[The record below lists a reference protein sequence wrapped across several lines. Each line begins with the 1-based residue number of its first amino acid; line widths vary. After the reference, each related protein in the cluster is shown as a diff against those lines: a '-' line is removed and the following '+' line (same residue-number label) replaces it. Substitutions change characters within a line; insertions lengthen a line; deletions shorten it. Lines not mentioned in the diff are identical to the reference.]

1 MTGVRTIV
9 LGLAAA
15 MTAMTAGT
23 ALAQS
28 SAQSSA
34 QVEVRSSVTIVDPPA
49 LGKETELSVAPVAR
63 GGAPGAVTGAV
74 TATAVGGRYAVSGV
88 AGDTFNIA
96 MPASLRLVR
105 GDGAGEVV
113 LRLSPSGAMT
123 TLPGAYGARSVGS
136 VDIQGAVG
144 VPREAAAG
152 VYRGAFPVILSLQ

>member
-1 MTGVRTIV
+1 MAAMTGVRTIV
-9 LGLAAA
+9 LGLAA
-15 MTAMTAGT
+15 AMTAGT

>member
-1 MTGVRTIV
+1 MAAMTGVRTIV

-15 MTAMTAGT
+15 MTAGT
-23 ALAQS
+23 AL
-28 SAQSSA
+28 AQSSA

>member
-15 MTAMTAGT
+15 MTAGT
-23 ALAQS
+23 AL
-28 SAQSSA
+28 AQSSA

>member
-1 MTGVRTIV
+1 MAAMTGVRTIV

-15 MTAMTAGT
+15 MPAGT
-23 ALAQS
+23 AL
-28 SAQSSA
+28 AQSSA

>member
-1 MTGVRTIV
+1 MAAMTGVRTIV

-23 ALAQS
+23 AL
-28 SAQSSA
+28 AQSSA

-105 GDGAGEVV
+105 SDGAGEVV

>member
-1 MTGVRTIV
+1 MAAMTGVRMIV

-15 MTAMTAGT
+15 MTAGTAGT
-23 ALAQS
+23 AL
-28 SAQSSA
+28 AQSSA

-105 GDGAGEVV
+105 SDGAGEVV
-113 LRLSPSGAMT
+113 LRLLPSGAMT